1 MKEKDDEAQRDT
13 DRFEKH
19 TTMAAEKEKEVKRK
33 AEEGLVSATAREEA
47 EIEAARDR
55 VETNQASMTQEVKVA
70 VVGHRRCRS
79 GNPPNPNL
87 VCLQNN

>member
-1 MKEKDDEAQRDT
+1 
-13 DRFEKH
+13 
-19 TTMAAEKEKEVKRK
+19 MAAEKEKEVKRK

-79 GNPPNPNL
+79 GNPPNPNPNL